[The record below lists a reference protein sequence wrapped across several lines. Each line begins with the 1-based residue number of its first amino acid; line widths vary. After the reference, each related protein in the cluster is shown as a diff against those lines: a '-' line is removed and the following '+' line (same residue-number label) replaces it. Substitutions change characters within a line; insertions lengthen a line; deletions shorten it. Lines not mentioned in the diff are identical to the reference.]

1 MFDRQA
7 FEEALL
13 VVQYRT
19 RKHLQ
24 HPPEPIQLQAFES
37 VASTNQTLWSQ
48 LNQLDP
54 SAVSGK
60 AVLAAQQGAGRGQ
73 WGRQWS
79 SLPGGLYLSVALM
92 PQLPIA
98 HAAQLTFASAWG
110 IAIALQG
117 FGVPVQLKWPN
128 DLVLEG
134 HKLGGILTETRLS
147 QDVITQAVVGVG
159 LNWQNPVPETGIN
172 LQRFFAQQSDR
183 EATIS
188 SLEMLAAIAAQGI
201 VSGYHTHALKGMETL
216 LPAYQALLLN
226 LGETV
231 QVDGQSATVTGV
243 AATGEL
249 RLRPLPPEGEAVSP
263 STNHLTDIY
272 LQPGT
277 ISLGYRR
284 SPQ

>member
-37 VASTNQTLWSQ
+37 VASTNQILWSQ
-48 LNQLDP
+48 LDQG
-54 SAVSGK
+54 AGSGS
-60 AVLAAQQGAGRGQ
+60 AVLAAQQNAGRGQ

-79 SLPGGLYLSVALM
+79 SPPGGLYLSVALL

-110 IAIALQG
+110 IAIALRG

-183 EATIS
+183 EATLS

-231 QVDGQSATVTGV
+231 QVDGQWATVTGV

-249 RLRPLPPEGEAVSP
+249 SLRLLPPGGES
-263 STNHLTDIY
+263 SSSLTNHLTDIY

-284 SPQ
+284 SPP

>member
-19 RKHLQ
+19 RKPLQ
-24 HPPEPIQLQAFES
+24 HPPEPIQLQTFEA
-37 VASTNQTLWSQ
+37 VASTNQTLWT
-48 LNQLDP
+48 QLDLG
-54 SAVSGK
+54 AVSGR

-79 SLPGGLYLSVALM
+79 SPPGGLYLSVALT

-110 IAIALQG
+110 IATALRT

-128 DLVLEG
+128 DLVLDG

-159 LNWQNPVPETGIN
+159 LNWQNPVPDTGIN
-172 LQRFFAQQSDR
+172 LQTFFAQQSDR

-216 LPAYQALLLN
+216 LPAYQALLLH
-226 LGETV
+226 LGDTV
-231 QVDGQSATVTGV
+231 QVDGQPAIVTGV

-249 RLRPLPPEGEAVSP
+249 RLRLLLPEGELVSP
-263 STNHLTDIY
+263 SPNHLTDIY
-272 LQPGT
+272 RQPGT

>member
-1 MFDRQA
+1 VFDRQA

-37 VASTNQTLWSQ
+37 VASTNQILWSQ
-48 LNQLDP
+48 LDQG
-54 SAVSGK
+54 AGSGS
-60 AVLAAQQGAGRGQ
+60 AVLAAQQNAGRGQ

-79 SLPGGLYLSVALM
+79 SPPGGLYLSVALL

-110 IAIALQG
+110 IAIALRG

-159 LNWQNPVPETGIN
+159 LNWQNPVPETGIS

-183 EATIS
+183 EATLS

-231 QVDGQSATVTGV
+231 QVDGQWATVTGV

-249 RLRPLPPEGEAVSP
+249 SLRLLPPGGESSSP
-263 STNHLTDIY
+263 LTNHLTDIY

-284 SPQ
+284 SPP